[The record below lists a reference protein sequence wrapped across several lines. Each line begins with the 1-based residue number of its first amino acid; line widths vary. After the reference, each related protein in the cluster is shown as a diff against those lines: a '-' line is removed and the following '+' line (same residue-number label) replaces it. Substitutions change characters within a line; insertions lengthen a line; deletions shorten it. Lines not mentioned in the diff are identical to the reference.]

1 MLFRD
6 DEKGH
11 VIIGEAALSLAL
23 GEKEISIATLFTQ
36 LGCMAKSESNAKR
49 LTQITEARNWLTS
62 FESPTAALKQVPYL
76 QTLAGLN
83 EELNYQ

>member
-1 MLFRD
+1 VLIQN

-36 LGCMAKSESNAKR
+36 LGYMAKSESNPSR
-49 LTQITEARNWLTS
+49 LAQISEARSWLSS
-62 FESPTAALKQVPYL
+62 FKSPTVAQQQVPYL

-83 EELNYQ
+83 DELN

>member
-1 MLFRD
+1 MLFQN

-23 GEKEISIATLFTQ
+23 GEKEISVATLFTE
-36 LGCMAKSESNAKR
+36 LGHMAKSENNTDR
-49 LTQITEARNWLTS
+49 MIQITQARNWLRS
-62 FESPTAALKQVPYL
+62 FESPAIALQRVPYL

-83 EELNYQ
+83 EELN

>member
-1 MLFRD
+1 MLIQN

-23 GEKEISIATLFTQ
+23 GEKEISIASLFTQ
-36 LGCMAKSESNAKR
+36 LGFMAKSESNAER
-49 LTQITEARNWLTS
+49 LTQIAEARNWLSS
-62 FESPTAALKQVPYL
+62 FKSPSLAQKQVPYL

-83 EELNYQ
+83 EELN